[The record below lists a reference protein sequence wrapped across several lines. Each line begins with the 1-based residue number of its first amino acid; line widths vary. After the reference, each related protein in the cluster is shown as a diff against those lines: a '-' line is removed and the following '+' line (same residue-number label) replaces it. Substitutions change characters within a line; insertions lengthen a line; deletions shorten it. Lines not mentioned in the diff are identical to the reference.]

1 MPVQCC
7 DGVGSDTGET
17 VLSSRAGESV
27 GLEKNVSGRQWRKNI
42 AAAFEIGVTQHTYH
56 TPPKSCTFGTIHRP

>member
-17 VLSSRAGESV
+17 GLSSEAGESV
-27 GLEKNVSGRQWRKNI
+27 GLEKYVSGRQWRENI
-42 AAAFEIGVTQHTYH
+42 AAAFERVVTQNTYH
-56 TPPKSCTFGTIHRP
+56 PHPRAALL